1 MKTRLIIITFFLLIQ
16 NGFSQE
22 ITGTWYGTLEV
33 QTQKIPV
40 VFHIEKVSEGFKS
53 TMDSPMQGA
62 MGFAVKTTQF
72 QNQELTLEA
81 PNLGITYKGKLVDK
95 EVQGTFMQG
104 GMTLPL
110 TLGRESSIPELK
122 RPQTPKAPFSYNSN
136 DITFKN
142 DVEGNL
148 LAGTIS
154 TPKDFNKKS
163 PILVMITG
171 SGAQNRDEEIFE
183 HKPFLVIADDLAK
196 KGIATLRIDD
206 RGVQGSDK
214 GKSGATSADFA
225 TDINSAVNYLVQNG
239 YKNIGLIG
247 HSEGGMIAP
256 MVANMNKNVKFL
268 VLLAAPGIP
277 TRELLVL
284 QTNEIGRV
292 SGATESELKSNDEF
306 NTKLYNFVN
315 DYKGNDLKTDVYTML
330 VDQLKKLPAD
340 QISPE
345 QIAETAQN
353 EANQVSNP
361 WFQYFIK
368 FNPDDYLSKVK
379 IPVLALN
386 GSLDLQVSAVE
397 NLNGIKKS
405 LTKAGN
411 KHFEIVKIDGLNHLF
426 QTTETGNPAEY
437 AKIEET
443 FSPKALEKISS
454 WVLKLK

>member
-33 QTQKIPV
+33 QTQKVPI

-81 PNLGITYKGKLVDK
+81 PNLGITFKGKLVDK

-122 RPQTPKAPFSYNSN
+122 RPQTPKAPFSYNSD

-206 RGVQGSDK
+206 RGVQGSEK

-292 SGATESELKSNDEF
+292 SGATESELESNDEF
-306 NTKLYNFVN
+306 NTKLYNFIN

>member
-206 RGVQGSDK
+206 RGVQGSEK